1 MFQREETSGK
11 KYYFTFMIAMILYFM
26 WIGIRLLQNPQTAGM
41 WIFYAVML
49 IISLAVLFFDW
60 LTIKRFRYVDTITAE
75 KTPIPF
81 KYTVLIGVG
90 IAIFFAFKIVFTQ
103 TAFVPYPQFA
113 TFKYDVIN
121 SVASAVAGWIEN
133 MFFFSFILT
142 SLTRILETYLSVMAY
157 PAGGGLT
164 ITIFTVFHSF
174 VYALNPVAMTWVF
187 IFGAICVA
195 STLLFKTLVVADA
208 LHISNNFI
216 ASMINAKVALVIQ

>member
-1 MFQREETSGK
+1 M
-11 KYYFTFMIAMILYFM
+11 
-26 WIGIRLLQNPQTAGM
+26 
-41 WIFYAVML
+41 
-49 IISLAVLFFDW
+49 
-60 LTIKRFRYVDTITAE
+60 
-75 KTPIPF
+75 
-81 KYTVLIGVG
+81 
-90 IAIFFAFKIVFTQ
+90 
-103 TAFVPYPQFA
+103 
-113 TFKYDVIN
+113 
-121 SVASAVAGWIEN
+121 ASAVAGWIEN

-157 PAGGGLT
+157 PVGGGLT